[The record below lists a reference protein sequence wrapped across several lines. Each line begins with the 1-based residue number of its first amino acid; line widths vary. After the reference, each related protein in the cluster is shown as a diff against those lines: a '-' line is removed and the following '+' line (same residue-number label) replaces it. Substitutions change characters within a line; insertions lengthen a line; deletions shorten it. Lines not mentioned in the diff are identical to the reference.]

1 MNVPCSEI
9 FHCILFNFQSY
20 TTSEPFSLR
29 LSYTFLFLY
38 IFSSPDTTMPTF
50 FEDNRRVAYE
60 AEKNLNSYQ
69 AKQGLGAK
77 SDSGM

>member
-1 MNVPCSEI
+1 MNVPCSKI
-9 FHCILFNFQSY
+9 FHCILFNFQFY
-20 TTSEPFSLR
+20 TTFEPFPLR

-38 IFSSPDTTMPTF
+38 IFPSPDTIMPTF